1 MKKSSIISEKISITY
16 GRRIHIETGFLAKQ
30 SDGSVVV
37 KMGNTMILA
46 TVVASKETIK
56 KNTGFL
62 LLTVD
67 YKEKYYATG
76 KIPGGFFKREVRPT
90 YREILIP
97 RIVDRVLR
105 PFFTKKFHAEIQIM
119 ISLLSYDNSVLPDGL
134 AGLAASSALAVSDI
148 PFNGPISEVRIVRC
162 NNKFIIH
169 PNIEEILKYDID
181 MIVGA
186 SKEALIMIEGE
197 MKEISEKEILSAIAF
212 AQEVIKDQV
221 NAQIR
226 LAYKLEKFST
236 KRFDHFYEVQDKE
249 LYDKIQKITS
259 DKTYKASKYSS
270 DKKQLIEKYR
280 NIFNE
285 VKLHFTEEMW
295 KEKESLAHYYYEEIK
310 RKVIRTLILS
320 ENHRIDGRS
329 SKEIRPIQCCVD
341 YLPSVHGSAIFSR
354 GETQSLTTVT
364 LGSSV
369 DANRI
374 DNALKEEKEKFYI
387 HYNFPP
393 FSTGDVRTI
402 RGISRRE
409 IGHGN
414 LAQRALKNVIPEGN
428 PYTIRMVSDIF
439 ESNGSSSMATICA
452 GTLALMDAGIPIKLP
467 VSGISIGLIIEHGKE
482 VILYDILGEEDHIGD
497 MDLKVAGTAKGITA
511 CQMDIK
517 IEEGISFQILE
528 KALKQA
534 YEGRIYILN
543 EMLKTLSLPRKSIKP
558 HAPKISVLEI
568 PKEFI
573 GSVIG
578 TGGKMIQEIQDETNT
593 VISIEEKGKIGFVE
607 IVGKHQDKIDK
618 AVQRIKAISFVPEI
632 KGIYDAKVKSI
643 KKFGAFVEII
653 PGKEYL
659 LHISEINWERLDK
672 VEDVLKIGD
681 KIQVKLMGIDDRNGK
696 IIISR
701 KVLLP
706 KGRK

>member
-1 MKKSSIISEKISITY
+1 MKKSSIISEKISITD
-16 GRRIHIETGFLAKQ
+16 GRSIHIETVFLAKQ

-37 KMGNTMILA
+37 KMGNTLILA
-46 TVVASKETIK
+46 TVVVSKETIK
-56 KNTGFL
+56 KNPGFL

-76 KIPGGFFKREVRPT
+76 QIPGGFFKREGRT
-90 YREILIP
+90 TSREILIT

-105 PFFTKKFHAEIQIM
+105 PFFPKKLHAEIQIM

-148 PFNGPISEVRIVRC
+148 PFNGPISEVSIVRC
-162 NNKFIIH
+162 NKKFIIH
-169 PNIEEILKYDID
+169 TNIEEILKSEID

-236 KRFDHFYEVQDKE
+236 KRFYEVQDKE
-249 LYDKIQKITS
+249 LYEKIHKITY
-259 DKTYKASKYSS
+259 DKTYKASKYSY
-270 DKKQLIEKYR
+270 DKKQLIEKDR
-280 NIFNE
+280 KIFNE
-285 VKLHFTEEMW
+285 VKLHLTEKMW

-364 LGSSV
+364 LGSSG
-369 DANRI
+369 DA
-374 DNALKEEKEKFYI
+374 LSKEKFYI

-428 PYTIRMVSDIF
+428 PYTIRLVSDIF

-452 GTLALMDAGIPIKLP
+452 GTLALMDAGIPIKRP

-482 VILYDILGEEDHIGD
+482 VILSDILGEEDQIGD

-511 CQMDIK
+511 FQMDIK
-517 IEEGISFQILE
+517 IEEGISLKILE
-528 KALKQA
+528 KAIKQA
-534 YEGRIYILN
+534 SEGRIYILN

-558 HAPKISVLEI
+558 HAPHIYVLEI

-578 TGGKMIQEIQDETNT
+578 TGGKIIQEIQDETNT
-593 VISIEEKGKIGFVE
+593 VISIEEKGKIVFVE
-607 IVGKHQDKIDK
+607 IVGKHQDKIYK
-618 AVQRIKAISFVPEI
+618 AVQRIKAISFVPEK
-632 KGIYDAKVKSI
+632 KGIYYAKVKSI

-659 LHISEINWERLDK
+659 LNISEINWERLDK

-681 KIQVKLMGIDDRNGK
+681 QIQVKLMGIDDSNGK
-696 IIISR
+696 ILISR

-706 KGRK
+706 KGRKENSILTR

>member
-1 MKKSSIISEKISITY
+1 MKKSSLISEKISITD
-16 GRRIHIETGFLAKQ
+16 GRRIHIETVFLAKQ

-37 KMGNTMILA
+37 KMGNTLILA
-46 TVVASKETIK
+46 TVVVSKETIK
-56 KNTGFL
+56 KNPGFL

-76 KIPGGFFKREVRPT
+76 KIPGGFFKREGRPT
-90 YREILIP
+90 YREILIT

-105 PFFTKKFHAEIQIM
+105 PFFPKKLHAEIQIM
-119 ISLLSYDNSVLPDGL
+119 ISLLSYENSVLPDGLAGL

-148 PFNGPISEVRIVRC
+148 PFNGPISEVSIVRW
-162 NNKFIIH
+162 NKKFIIH
-169 PNIEEILKYDID
+169 PNIEEILKYEID

-226 LAYKLEKFST
+226 LAYKLEKFRT
-236 KRFDHFYEVQDKE
+236 KRFYEVQDKE
-249 LYDKIQKITS
+249 LYEKIQKITY
-259 DKTYKASKYSS
+259 DKTYKASKYSY
-270 DKKQLIEKYR
+270 DKKQLIEKSR
-280 NIFNE
+280 KIFNE
-285 VKLHFTEEMW
+285 VKLHFTEKMW

-310 RKVIRTLILS
+310 RKVRRTLILS

-374 DNALKEEKEKFYI
+374 DNALEKEKFYI

-414 LAQRALKNVIPEGN
+414 LAQRALKNVIPSGN
-428 PYTIRMVSDIF
+428 PYTIRLVSEIF

-517 IEEGISFQILE
+517 IEEGISLKILE

-578 TGGKMIQEIQDETNT
+578 TGGKIIQEIQDETNT

-607 IVGKHQDKIDK
+607 IVGKHQDKIYK
-618 AVQRIKAISFVPEI
+618 AVQRIKAISFVPEK

-659 LHISEINWERLDK
+659 LNISEINWERLDK

-681 KIQVKLMGIDDRNGK
+681 QIQVKLMGIDDSNGK